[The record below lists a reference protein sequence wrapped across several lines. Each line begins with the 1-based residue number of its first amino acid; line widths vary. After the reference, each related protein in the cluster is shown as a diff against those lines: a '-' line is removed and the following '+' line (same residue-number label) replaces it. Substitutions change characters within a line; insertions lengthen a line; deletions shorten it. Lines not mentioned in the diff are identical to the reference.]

1 MVNLD
6 DVLNG
11 SKTFFLRSCR
21 HFDLRHDDFVWQGA
35 GAVLQMPQAHFSWQT
50 RYFVDLNFKKSAR
63 NLPKTLFFRFKMFI
77 CRGARSLTRLN
88 SNMCSLNPLVTL
100 CRPDCSH
107 CGAVRILC
115 YRSRNDF
122 GTSIARVR
130 SLSAWRRAN
139 FDITGATFSALCA
152 CQSALAAA
160 RCSF

>member
-1 MVNLD
+1 MARGRRSTSDASSSFFVAD
-6 DVLNG
+6 KVL
-11 SKTFFLRSCR
+11 CR
-21 HFDLRHDDFVWQGA
+21 
-35 GAVLQMPQAHFSWQT
+35 PQFK
-50 RYFVDLNFKKSAR
+50 KKSAR

-77 CRGARSLTRLN
+77 CRSARSLTRLN